1 MLKCVRF
8 ILEKGCVSNY
18 VYTLWKEKKTIN
30 TIKLKYLF
38 KALKV
43 NSSYDCVQIFIQF
56 VSKNTNKCVLLL
68 TTGGMS
74 SKSTPALCHMTSQCC
89 RRNTLPEKKTKQNMK
104 LYKYNHNFWARP
116 TKWTVQLLIRT
127 PISSVTW
134 NLLDF
139 KWRRSQVSKPEDFF
153 FVKLHSGAAVP
164 SPQVMFSICTRWK

>member
-1 MLKCVRF
+1 MCKIHIRERLCFELRLYLVKR
-8 ILEKGCVSNY
+8 K
-18 VYTLWKEKKTIN
+18 KKTIN

-89 RRNTLPEKKTKQNMK
+89 RRNTLPEKKQNK
-104 LYKYNHNFWARP
+104 
-116 TKWTVQLLIRT
+116 T
-127 PISSVTW
+127 
-134 NLLDF
+134 
-139 KWRRSQVSKPEDFF
+139 
-153 FVKLHSGAAVP
+153 
-164 SPQVMFSICTRWK
+164 

>member
-89 RRNTLPEKKTKQNMK
+89 RRNTLPEKKQNK
-104 LYKYNHNFWARP
+104 
-116 TKWTVQLLIRT
+116 
-127 PISSVTW
+127 TW
-134 NLLDF
+134 NCTSITTTSEPD
-139 KWRRSQVSKPEDFF
+139 QQ
-153 FVKLHSGAAVP
+153 SGQYNCWSEHQSVL
-164 SPQVMFSICTRWK
+164 